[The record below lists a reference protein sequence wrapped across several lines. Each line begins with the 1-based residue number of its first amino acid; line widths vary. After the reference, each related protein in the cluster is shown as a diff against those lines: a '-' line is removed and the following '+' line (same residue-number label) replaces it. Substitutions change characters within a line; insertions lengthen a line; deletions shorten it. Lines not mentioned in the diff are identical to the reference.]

1 MVASEIGFY
10 IARNGSV
17 FKGMRRKGDT
27 LNKILKE
34 KKHWVIVAIA
44 SLMYMG
50 SLGLVSNTI
59 GVYYMPVSE
68 DLGILTGTF
77 SVNATLT
84 MLYSA
89 FGSLL
94 APRLLERFGWKKTI
108 GLGAI
113 LAALGMM
120 GMGFTR
126 SVAIFNILGAIRG
139 LGLAFSAMVPVAA
152 LISNWFERMNGV
164 ALSIA
169 TASSGIVSVVLSP
182 VLQRLIENIGWE
194 KTFVVNGILI
204 LVFFIPAI
212 FVPYEFKPE
221 SEGLLPYGAMKTKKP
236 VKKDAPLQSPVRTK
250 DYMGITF
257 IALLIVTFLQTFAVG
272 LVQHLPT
279 YSISIGATPKVASF
293 TLSAVMIGNVSTKL
307 IIGYLSDRI
316 GVVKSMLIFGTINII
331 ALALLVNWSGNTGL
345 MGSSLIYGSAYFGG
359 VAHVL
364 MTKEMYGTR
373 IGSYVNA
380 PIVFVASS
388 AGAIGNVVIGY
399 FYDFTGSYIQMFFVI
414 MALQV
419 IAMIALVI
427 AQKNAPAKI
436 D

>member
-194 KTFVVNGILI
+194 KTFVVNGILV

-272 LVQHLPT
+272 LV
-279 YSISIGATPKVASF
+279 
-293 TLSAVMIGNVSTKL
+293 
-307 IIGYLSDRI
+307 
-316 GVVKSMLIFGTINII
+316 
-331 ALALLVNWSGNTGL
+331 
-345 MGSSLIYGSAYFGG
+345 
-359 VAHVL
+359 
-364 MTKEMYGTR
+364 
-373 IGSYVNA
+373 
-380 PIVFVASS
+380 
-388 AGAIGNVVIGY
+388 
-399 FYDFTGSYIQMFFVI
+399 
-414 MALQV
+414 
-419 IAMIALVI
+419 
-427 AQKNAPAKI
+427 
-436 D
+436 

>member
-1 MVASEIGFY
+1 M
-10 IARNGSV
+10 
-17 FKGMRRKGDT
+17 
-27 LNKILKE
+27 NKILRTN
-34 KKHWVIVAIA
+34 KHWVIVAIA

-59 GVYYMPVSE
+59 GVYYTPVSE

-77 SVNATLT
+77 SMNATLT
-84 MLYSA
+84 MLFSA

-94 APRLLERFGWKKTI
+94 APRLLERFGWKRTI
-108 GLGAI
+108 GFGAV
-113 LAALGMM
+113 LSALGMM
-120 GMGFTR
+120 GMGFTHR
-126 SVAIFNILGAIRG
+126 VAIFNILGAIRG

-169 TASSGIVSVVLSP
+169 TASSGIISVVLSP
-182 VLQRLIENIGWE
+182 ILQRLIETIGWE
-194 KTFVVNGILI
+194 KTFVVNGLLT

-221 SEGLLPYGAMKTKKP
+221 SEGLLPYGAMKTKKKADQE
-236 VKKDAPLQSPVRTK
+236 VVLQGPVRTK

-257 IALLIVTFLQTFAVG
+257 IALLLVTFLQTFAVG
-272 LVQHLPT
+272 LAQHLPA
-279 YSISIGATPKVASF
+279 YSMSIGATPEVASF

-307 IIGYLSDRI
+307 IIGHLSDRI
-316 GVVKSMLIFGTINII
+316 GVVKSMLIFGTINMI
-331 ALALLVNWSGNTGL
+331 ALVLLVNWAGDTGL
-345 MGSSLIYGSAYFGG
+345 IGASVVYGSAYFGG

-399 FYDFTGSYIQMFFVI
+399 FYDFTGSYVPMFFVI

-419 IAMIALVI
+419 IAMIALLV
-427 AQKNAPAKI
+427 AQKYAPKKTE
-436 D
+436 